1 MTRYDARRVTAVLTV
16 IALSACTSSGSAAGG
31 SRKATSG
38 SSVSAHHVSAAA
50 AGPAAAWPTY
60 HGDNRRSG
68 VSSTSGPKP
77 PLKRAWTK
85 TLDGA
90 VYAQPLV
97 IGKRLI
103 VATEHN
109 TVYALRRSSGSIIW
123 KHHLGTP
130 VPQSALPC
138 GNIDPTGITGTPAYD
153 RATGSVFVVTETTGS
168 RHTLHAINWRNG
180 HDRWRRNLDI
190 LSSRDRKAQQ
200 QRAAL
205 LVTHGRVYVA
215 FGGRWGDCGNYVGYV
230 VGVPTDGTGKTRHYA
245 VPTAREA
252 GMWAAAGPV
261 SANGSIYVAS
271 GNGAETGG
279 RYDGSDSVIRLS
291 YGLRFLSRFA
301 PSSWAQDNA
310 QDLDLGSAS
319 PVPVGSTGELVIAG
333 KRGDVYLLDRL
344 HGVGSQVATKSGC
357 AAYGGGA
364 NRGGAVILPCSD
376 GIRRLNVSGHS
387 MSWRW
392 QVPGVAGSP
401 VIINGAVLS
410 LDTDSGELVEIAL
423 TGGRVLSR
431 VSVGR
436 VSRFATPVPVGTTIY
451 VGTLSGVVGVRGQTA

>member
-1 MTRYDARRVTAVLTV
+1 MTRYDARRLAAVLIV
-16 IALSACTSSGSAAGG
+16 VALSACTSSSAAGG
-31 SRKATSG
+31 SRNAA
-38 SSVSAHHVSAAA
+38 SAHEAPAAT

-60 HGDNRRSG
+60 HGDNKRSG
-68 VSSTSGPKP
+68 VASTSGPKP

-97 IGKRLI
+97 VGKRLI
-103 VATEHN
+103 VATEHD
-109 TVYALRRSSGSIIW
+109 TVYALRRGSGSVIW

-168 RHTLHAINWRNG
+168 RHTLHALNWLNG
-180 HDRWRRNLDI
+180 HDRWHRNLDI
-190 LSSRDRKAQQ
+190 LSSRDPKAEQ

-215 FGGRWGDCGNYVGYV
+215 FGGRWGDCGNYVGYI
-230 VGVPTDGTGKTRHYA
+230 VGVPTDGTGKTRHYT

-271 GNGAETGG
+271 GNGAETNGN
-279 RYDGSDSVIRLS
+279 YDGSDSVIRLS
-291 YGLRFLSRFA
+291 YRLGFMSRFA

-310 QDLDLGSAS
+310 QDRDLGSAS
-319 PVPVGSTGELVIAG
+319 PIPVGSTGELVIAG
-333 KRGDVYLLDRL
+333 KRGDVYLLDGL
-344 HGVGSQVATKSGC
+344 HGVGSQVATTSGC
-357 AAYGGGA
+357 TAYGGGA
-364 NRGGAVILPCSD
+364 NKGGAVILPCSD
-376 GIRRLNVSGHS
+376 GIRRLNVTGHT

-392 QVPGVAGSP
+392 QVSGVAGSP

-410 LDTDSGELVEIAL
+410 LDTDSGDLVEIAL
-423 TGGRVLSR
+423 TGGHVLSR
-431 VSVGR
+431 VSVGG
-436 VSRFATPVPVGTTIY
+436 VSRFATPVPVGSRVY
-451 VGTLSGVVGVRGQTA
+451 VGTLSGVVCVGGA